1 MPGQTKQEVVEHEA
15 VENIASVKEEN
26 AQLRAQLQFE
36 QEKFAK
42 LVKIYNFIID
52 SYLNNK

>member
-1 MPGQTKQEVVEHEA
+1 MPGQTKQEVVEHDA

-26 AQLRAQLQFE
+26 AQLRAQLQVE